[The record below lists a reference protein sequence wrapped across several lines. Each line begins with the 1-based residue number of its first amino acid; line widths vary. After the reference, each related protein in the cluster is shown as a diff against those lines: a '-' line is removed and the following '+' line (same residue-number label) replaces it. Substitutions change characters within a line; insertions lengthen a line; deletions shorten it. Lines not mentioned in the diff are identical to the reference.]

1 MATKKSSSK
10 KMASKK
16 AVNKVVKRVATKKPA
31 IKKPTAKPAAKP
43 VAKKLAAKPAAKKP
57 AAKSNAKSNAK
68 SSKAAAVKKVQIE
81 TIDQPLETL
90 SQLQPIT
97 YALMRWAK
105 SLGFQDSIEI
115 DPDGNGA
122 QWELTV
128 ESSNSKIEYQC
139 FFNTFEE
146 SGLITMSIYY
156 LDHEIPAKNLSK
168 AKDLI
173 LQSNLNCFV
182 GQFQLAN
189 EDKFLRY
196 YSAVDLEDIEAIDPR
211 LIGNMFH
218 AGNQFMGGFIDQF
231 IKIAIKAK

>member
-1 MATKKSSSK
+1 MATKKSPSK

-16 AVNKVVKRVATKKPA
+16 AVKKVLKRVATKKPA
-31 IKKPTAKPAAKP
+31 VKKPSAKP
-43 VAKKLAAKPAAKKP
+43 VAKKAAAKKPAAKKP
-57 AAKSNAKSNAK
+57 AARSNAK
-68 SSKAAAVKKVQIE
+68 SSPATAVKKVQIE
-81 TIDQPLETL
+81 TFDQPLETL

>member
-1 MATKKSSSK
+1 MTIKKSPSK
-10 KMASKK
+10 KMAPKK
-16 AVNKVVKRVATKKPA
+16 ALKKVVKRVATKKP
-31 IKKPTAKPAAKP
+31 TAK
-43 VAKKLAAKPAAKKP
+43 KPAAKKP
-57 AAKSNAKSNAK
+57 VARSRAKSTQ
-68 SSKAAAVKKVQIE
+68 AAAVKKVQIE
-81 TIDQPLETL
+81 TFQQPLETL

-231 IKIAIKAK
+231 IKIAIKAR

>member
-1 MATKKSSSK
+1 MATKKSPSK

-16 AVNKVVKRVATKKPA
+16 AVKKVLKRVATKKPA
-31 IKKPTAKPAAKP
+31 
-43 VAKKLAAKPAAKKP
+43 VKKP
-57 AAKSNAKSNAK
+57 AAKSNAKSSNAT
-68 SSKAAAVKKVQIE
+68 AVKKVQIE
-81 TIDQPLETL
+81 TVDQPLETL
-90 SQLQPIT
+90 SPLQPIT

>member
-1 MATKKSSSK
+1 MATKKSPSK

-16 AVNKVVKRVATKKPA
+16 AVKKVLKRVATKKPA
-31 IKKPTAKPAAKP
+31 VKKPTAKP
-43 VAKKLAAKPAAKKP
+43 VAKKAVAKKPAAKPAAK
-57 AAKSNAKSNAK
+57 
-68 SSKAAAVKKVQIE
+68 SSKATAVKKVQIE
-81 TIDQPLETL
+81 TVEQPLETL

>member
-1 MATKKSSSK
+1 MATKKSPSK

-16 AVNKVVKRVATKKPA
+16 AVKKVLKRVATKKPA
-31 IKKPTAKPAAKP
+31 VKKPTAKPAAKK
-43 VAKKLAAKPAAKKP
+43 AAAKKP
-57 AAKSNAKSNAK
+57 AAKSSNAT
-68 SSKAAAVKKVQIE
+68 AVKKVQIE
-81 TIDQPLETL
+81 TFDQPLETL

>member
-1 MATKKSSSK
+1 MATKKSPSK

-16 AVNKVVKRVATKKPA
+16 AVKKVLKRVATKKPA
-31 IKKPTAKPAAKP
+31 VKKPTAKP
-43 VAKKLAAKPAAKKP
+43 VAKKAAAKKP
-57 AAKSNAKSNAK
+57 AAKSSNAT
-68 SSKAAAVKKVQIE
+68 AVKKVQIE
-81 TIDQPLETL
+81 TVDQPLETL

-156 LDHEIPAKNLSK
+156 LDHEIPAKN
-168 AKDLI
+168 
-173 LQSNLNCFV
+173 
-182 GQFQLAN
+182 
-189 EDKFLRY
+189 
-196 YSAVDLEDIEAIDPR
+196 
-211 LIGNMFH
+211 
-218 AGNQFMGGFIDQF
+218 
-231 IKIAIKAK
+231 

>member
-1 MATKKSSSK
+1 
-10 KMASKK
+10 MASKK
-16 AVNKVVKRVATKKPA
+16 AVKKVLKRVATKKPA
-31 IKKPTAKPAAKP
+31 VKKPTAKP
-43 VAKKLAAKPAAKKP
+43 VAKKAAAKKP
-57 AAKSNAKSNAK
+57 AAKSSNAT
-68 SSKAAAVKKVQIE
+68 AVKKVQIE
-81 TIDQPLETL
+81 TVDQPLETL

>member
-1 MATKKSSSK
+1 MATKKSPSK

-16 AVNKVVKRVATKKPA
+16 AVKKVIKRVASKKPA
-31 IKKPTAKPAAKP
+31 VKKPTAKPAAKP
-43 VAKKLAAKPAAKKP
+43 VAKKPAAKKP
-57 AAKSNAKSNAK
+57 AAKKSVARSNAKATP
-68 SSKAAAVKKVQIE
+68 ATAVKKVQIE
-81 TIDQPLETL
+81 TFDQPLETL

>member
-1 MATKKSSSK
+1 MATKKSPSK

-16 AVNKVVKRVATKKPA
+16 AVKKGVKRVATKKPA
-31 IKKPTAKPAAKP
+31 VKKPTAKAAAKP
-43 VAKKLAAKPAAKKP
+43 VAKKAAAKKP
-57 AAKSNAKSNAK
+57 AAKSNAKS
-68 SSKAAAVKKVQIE
+68 SKATAVKKVQIE
-81 TIDQPLETL
+81 TFDQPLETL

-156 LDHEIPAKNLSK
+156 LDH
-168 AKDLI
+168 
-173 LQSNLNCFV
+173 
-182 GQFQLAN
+182 QFQLAN

-231 IKIAIKAK
+231 IKIAIKAR

>member
-1 MATKKSSSK
+1 MATKKSPSK

-16 AVNKVVKRVATKKPA
+16 AVKKSIKRVASKKPA
-31 IKKPTAKPAAKP
+31 AKKPAAKP
-43 VAKKLAAKPAAKKP
+43 VAKKPAAKKP
-57 AAKSNAKSNAK
+57 AAKKSAARSNAKASPAT
-68 SSKAAAVKKVQIE
+68 AVKKVQIE
-81 TIDQPLETL
+81 TFDQPLETL

>member
-1 MATKKSSSK
+1 MATKKSPSK

-16 AVNKVVKRVATKKPA
+16 AVKKVLKRVATKKPA
-31 IKKPTAKPAAKP
+31 VKKPTAKTAAKP
-43 VAKKLAAKPAAKKP
+43 VAKKP

-81 TIDQPLETL
+81 TVEQPLETL

>member
-1 MATKKSSSK
+1 MATKKSPSK

-16 AVNKVVKRVATKKPA
+16 AVKKSIKRVATKKPA
-31 IKKPTAKPAAKP
+31 AKKPTAKP
-43 VAKKLAAKPAAKKP
+43 VAKKSVAKKPAAKKP
-57 AAKSNAKSNAK
+57 AARSNAKASPAT
-68 SSKAAAVKKVQIE
+68 AVKKVQIE
-81 TIDQPLETL
+81 TFDQPLETL

>member
-1 MATKKSSSK
+1 MATKKSPSK

-16 AVNKVVKRVATKKPA
+16 AVKKVLKRVATKKPA
-31 IKKPTAKPAAKP
+31 VEKPTAKPAAKP
-43 VAKKLAAKPAAKKP
+43 VAKKAAAKKP
-57 AAKSNAKSNAK
+57 AAKSSN
-68 SSKAAAVKKVQIE
+68 STAVKKVQIE
-81 TIDQPLETL
+81 TVDQPLETL

>member
-1 MATKKSSSK
+1 MAIKKSPSK
-10 KMASKK
+10 KMAPKK
-16 AVNKVVKRVATKKPA
+16 ALKKVVKRVATKKL
-31 IKKPTAKPAAKP
+31 TAK
-43 VAKKLAAKPAAKKP
+43 KPAAKKP
-57 AAKSNAKSNAK
+57 VARSRAKLTQ
-68 SSKAAAVKKVQIE
+68 AAAVKKVQIE
-81 TIDQPLETL
+81 TFQQPLETL

-231 IKIAIKAK
+231 IKIAIKAR

>member
-1 MATKKSSSK
+1 MATKKSPSK

-16 AVNKVVKRVATKKPA
+16 AVKKVLKRVATKKPA
-31 IKKPTAKPAAKP
+31 VKKPTAKP
-43 VAKKLAAKPAAKKP
+43 VAKKAAAKKP
-57 AAKSNAKSNAK
+57 AAKSSN
-68 SSKAAAVKKVQIE
+68 STAVKKVQIE
-81 TIDQPLETL
+81 TFDQPLETL

>member
-1 MATKKSSSK
+1 MATKKSPSK

-16 AVNKVVKRVATKKPA
+16 AVKKVLKRVATKKPA
-31 IKKPTAKPAAKP
+31 VKKPTAKP
-43 VAKKLAAKPAAKKP
+43 VAKKAAAKKP
-57 AAKSNAKSNAK
+57 AAKSSNAT
-68 SSKAAAVKKVQIE
+68 AVKKVQIE
-81 TIDQPLETL
+81 TFDQPLETL

-182 GQFQLAN
+182 GLFQLAN

>member
-1 MATKKSSSK
+1 MATKKSPIK

-16 AVNKVVKRVATKKPA
+16 AVKKSIKRVATKKPA
-31 IKKPTAKPAAKP
+31 AKKP
-43 VAKKLAAKPAAKKP
+43 AAKPAAKKP
-57 AAKSNAKSNAK
+57 AAKKPAATKSAARSNAKASPAT
-68 SSKAAAVKKVQIE
+68 AVKKVQIE
-81 TIDQPLETL
+81 TFDQPLETL

>member
-1 MATKKSSSK
+1 MATKKSPSK

-16 AVNKVVKRVATKKPA
+16 AVKKSIKRVASKKPA
-31 IKKPTAKPAAKP
+31 AKKRAAKP
-43 VAKKLAAKPAAKKP
+43 VAKKPAAKKP
-57 AAKSNAKSNAK
+57 AAKKSAARSNAKASPAT
-68 SSKAAAVKKVQIE
+68 AVKKVQIE
-81 TIDQPLETL
+81 TFDQPLETL

>member
-1 MATKKSSSK
+1 MATKKSPSK

-16 AVNKVVKRVATKKPA
+16 AVKKSIKRVASKKPA
-31 IKKPTAKPAAKP
+31 AKKPAAKP
-43 VAKKLAAKPAAKKP
+43 VAKKPAAKKP
-57 AAKSNAKSNAK
+57 AAKKSAARSNAKASPAT
-68 SSKAAAVKKVQIE
+68 AVKKVQIE
-81 TIDQPLETL
+81 TFDQPLETL

-189 EDKFLRY
+189 DDKFLRY

>member
-1 MATKKSSSK
+1 MATKKSPSK

-16 AVNKVVKRVATKKPA
+16 AVKKSIKRVASKKPA
-31 IKKPTAKPAAKP
+31 AKKSAAKPAAKS
-43 VAKKLAAKPAAKKP
+43 VAKKSVAKKPAAKKP
-57 AAKSNAKSNAK
+57 AARSNAK
-68 SSKAAAVKKVQIE
+68 SSPATAVKKVQIE
-81 TIDQPLETL
+81 TFDQPLETL

>member
-1 MATKKSSSK
+1 MATKKSPSK

-16 AVNKVVKRVATKKPA
+16 AVKKGIKRVATKKPA
-31 IKKPTAKPAAKP
+31 AKKP
-43 VAKKLAAKPAAKKP
+43 AAKPAAKKP
-57 AAKSNAKSNAK
+57 AAKKPAAKKSAARSNAKASPAT
-68 SSKAAAVKKVQIE
+68 AVKKVQIE
-81 TIDQPLETL
+81 TFDQPLETL

>member
-1 MATKKSSSK
+1 MATKKSPSK

-16 AVNKVVKRVATKKPA
+16 AVKKVLKRVATKKPA
-31 IKKPTAKPAAKP
+31 VKKPTAKTAAKP
-43 VAKKLAAKPAAKKP
+43 VAKKP

-81 TIDQPLETL
+81 TVEQPLETL

-211 LIGNMFH
+211 LIGNLFH

>member
-1 MATKKSSSK
+1 MATKKSPSK

-16 AVNKVVKRVATKKPA
+16 AVKKVLKRVATKKPA
-31 IKKPTAKPAAKP
+31 VKKPTAKP
-43 VAKKLAAKPAAKKP
+43 VAKKAAAKKP
-57 AAKSNAKSNAK
+57 AAKSSN
-68 SSKAAAVKKVQIE
+68 STAVKKVQIE
-81 TIDQPLETL
+81 TVDQPLETL

-231 IKIAIKAK
+231 IKIAIKAR

>member
-1 MATKKSSSK
+1 MATKKSPSK

-16 AVNKVVKRVATKKPA
+16 AVKKVLKRVATKKPA
-31 IKKPTAKPAAKP
+31 VKKPTAKP
-43 VAKKLAAKPAAKKP
+43 VAKKAAAKKP
-57 AAKSNAKSNAK
+57 AAKSSN
-68 SSKAAAVKKVQIE
+68 STAVKKVQIE
-81 TIDQPLETL
+81 TFDQPLETL

-115 DPDGNGA
+115 DPDGIGA

>member
-1 MATKKSSSK
+1 MATKKSPSK

-16 AVNKVVKRVATKKPA
+16 AVKKVLKRVATKKPA
-31 IKKPTAKPAAKP
+31 VKKPTAKP
-43 VAKKLAAKPAAKKP
+43 VAKKAAAKKP
-57 AAKSNAKSNAK
+57 AAKSSNAT
-68 SSKAAAVKKVQIE
+68 AVKKVQIE
-81 TIDQPLETL
+81 TVDQPLETL

>member
-1 MATKKSSSK
+1 MAIKKSPSK
-10 KMASKK
+10 KMAPKK
-16 AVNKVVKRVATKKPA
+16 ALKKVVKRVATKKL
-31 IKKPTAKPAAKP
+31 TAKKH
-43 VAKKLAAKPAAKKP
+43 AAKKP
-57 AAKSNAKSNAK
+57 VARSRAKSTQ
-68 SSKAAAVKKVQIE
+68 AAAVKKVQIE
-81 TIDQPLETL
+81 TFQQPLETL

-231 IKIAIKAK
+231 IKIAIKAR

>member
-1 MATKKSSSK
+1 MATKKSPSK

-16 AVNKVVKRVATKKPA
+16 AVKKVLKRVATKKPA
-31 IKKPTAKPAAKP
+31 VKKPTAKP
-43 VAKKLAAKPAAKKP
+43 VAKKAAAKKP
-57 AAKSNAKSNAK
+57 AAKSSNAT
-68 SSKAAAVKKVQIE
+68 AVKKVQIE
-81 TIDQPLETL
+81 TVDQPLETL

-128 ESSNSKIEYQC
+128 ESSNYKIEYQC

>member
-1 MATKKSSSK
+1 MATKKSPSK

-16 AVNKVVKRVATKKPA
+16 AVKKVLKRVATKKPA
-31 IKKPTAKPAAKP
+31 VKKPSAKP
-43 VAKKLAAKPAAKKP
+43 VAKKAAAKKP
-57 AAKSNAKSNAK
+57 AAKSSNAT
-68 SSKAAAVKKVQIE
+68 AVKKVQIE
-81 TIDQPLETL
+81 TVDQPLETL

-122 QWELTV
+122 QWELSV

>member
-1 MATKKSSSK
+1 MATKKSPSK

-16 AVNKVVKRVATKKPA
+16 AVTKGIKRVATKKPA
-31 IKKPTAKPAAKP
+31 VK
-43 VAKKLAAKPAAKKP
+43 KPAAKKP
-57 AAKSNAKSNAK
+57 ATRSNAKSNAK
-68 SSKAAAVKKVQIE
+68 SSPATAVKKVQIE
-81 TIDQPLETL
+81 TFDQPLETL

-156 LDHEIPAKNLSK
+156 LDHEIPAKSLSK

-189 EDKFLRY
+189 DDKFLRY

-231 IKIAIKAK
+231 IKIAIKAR

>member
-43 VAKKLAAKPAAKKP
+43 VAKKAVAKKPAAKKP
-57 AAKSNAKSNAK
+57 TAKSNTK
-68 SSKAAAVKKVQIE
+68 SSKATAVKKVQIE
-81 TIDQPLETL
+81 TVDQPLETL

-156 LDHEIPAKNLSK
+156 LDHEIPAKNLSN

>member
-1 MATKKSSSK
+1 MATKKSPSK

-16 AVNKVVKRVATKKPA
+16 AVKKVLKRVATKKPA
-31 IKKPTAKPAAKP
+31 VQKPSAKP
-43 VAKKLAAKPAAKKP
+43 VAKKAVAKKPAAKKS

-68 SSKAAAVKKVQIE
+68 SSKSTAVKKVQIE
-81 TIDQPLETL
+81 TVDQPLETL

>member
-1 MATKKSSSK
+1 MATKKSPSK

-16 AVNKVVKRVATKKPA
+16 AVKKVLKRVATKKPA
-31 IKKPTAKPAAKP
+31 VKKPTAKP
-43 VAKKLAAKPAAKKP
+43 VAKKAAAKKP
-57 AAKSNAKSNAK
+57 AAKSSN
-68 SSKAAAVKKVQIE
+68 STAVKKVQIE
-81 TIDQPLETL
+81 TFDQPLETL

-231 IKIAIKAK
+231 IKVAIKAK

>member
-1 MATKKSSSK
+1 MATKKSPIK

-16 AVNKVVKRVATKKPA
+16 AVKKSIKRVATKKPA
-31 IKKPTAKPAAKP
+31 AKKP
-43 VAKKLAAKPAAKKP
+43 AAKPAAKKP
-57 AAKSNAKSNAK
+57 AAKKPAAKKSAARSNAKASPAT
-68 SSKAAAVKKVQIE
+68 AVKKVQIE
-81 TIDQPLETL
+81 TFDQPLETL

>member
-1 MATKKSSSK
+1 MATKKSPSK

-16 AVNKVVKRVATKKPA
+16 AVKKVLKRVATKKPA
-31 IKKPTAKPAAKP
+31 VKKPTAKPAAKP
-43 VAKKLAAKPAAKKP
+43 VAKKAVAKKPAAKKP
-57 AAKSNAKSNAK
+57 AAKSSN
-68 SSKAAAVKKVQIE
+68 STAVKKVQIE
-81 TIDQPLETL
+81 TFDQPLETL

-97 YALMRWAK
+97 YALIRWAK

>member
-1 MATKKSSSK
+1 MATKKSPSK

-16 AVNKVVKRVATKKPA
+16 AVKKVLKRVATKKPA
-31 IKKPTAKPAAKP
+31 
-43 VAKKLAAKPAAKKP
+43 VKKP
-57 AAKSNAKSNAK
+57 AAKSNAKSSNA
-68 SSKAAAVKKVQIE
+68 SAVKKVQIE
-81 TIDQPLETL
+81 TVDQPLETL

>member
-1 MATKKSSSK
+1 MAIKKSPSK
-10 KMASKK
+10 KMAPKK
-16 AVNKVVKRVATKKPA
+16 ALKKVVKRVATKKL
-31 IKKPTAKPAAKP
+31 T
-43 VAKKLAAKPAAKKP
+43 AKKP
-57 AAKSNAKSNAK
+57 AANKPVARSRAKSTQ
-68 SSKAAAVKKVQIE
+68 AAAVKKVQIE
-81 TIDQPLETL
+81 TFQQPLETL

-231 IKIAIKAK
+231 IKIAIKAR

>member
-1 MATKKSSSK
+1 MATKKSPSK

-16 AVNKVVKRVATKKPA
+16 AVKKSIKRVASKKPA
-31 IKKPTAKPAAKP
+31 AKKPAAKP
-43 VAKKLAAKPAAKKP
+43 VAKKPAAKKS
-57 AAKSNAKSNAK
+57 AAKKSAARSNAKASPAT
-68 SSKAAAVKKVQIE
+68 AVKKVQIE
-81 TIDQPLETL
+81 TFDQPLETL

>member
-1 MATKKSSSK
+1 MATKKSPSK

-16 AVNKVVKRVATKKPA
+16 AVKKVLKRVATKKPVA
-31 IKKPTAKPAAKP
+31 KKPTAKPAAKP
-43 VAKKLAAKPAAKKP
+43 AAKSVAKKAAAKPAAKKP
-57 AAKSNAKSNAK
+57 AAKSNAKSSNAT
-68 SSKAAAVKKVQIE
+68 AVKKVQIE
-81 TIDQPLETL
+81 TVDQPLETL

>member
-1 MATKKSSSK
+1 MATKKSPSK

-16 AVNKVVKRVATKKPA
+16 AVKKSIKRVATKKPA
-31 IKKPTAKPAAKP
+31 AKKP
-43 VAKKLAAKPAAKKP
+43 AAKPAAKKP
-57 AAKSNAKSNAK
+57 AAKKPAAKKSAARSNAKASPAT
-68 SSKAAAVKKVQIE
+68 AVKKVQIE
-81 TIDQPLETL
+81 TFDQPLETL

>member
-1 MATKKSSSK
+1 MATKKSPSK

-16 AVNKVVKRVATKKPA
+16 AVKKGIKRVATKKPA
-31 IKKPTAKPAAKP
+31 AKKP
-43 VAKKLAAKPAAKKP
+43 AAKPAAKKP
-57 AAKSNAKSNAK
+57 AAKKLAAKKSAARSNAKASPAT
-68 SSKAAAVKKVQIE
+68 AVKKVQIE
-81 TIDQPLETL
+81 TFDQPLETL